1 MEPGTHVGSNSAV
14 RTQSQAVFAS
24 LVAAVVALAI
34 SLLVFRGGAVPFSDV
49 DLSDTGTSGVGSVR
63 SVGGLAVYLGGLLGS
78 LVFVL
83 AYAQS
88 VALMDALPAGGPG
101 PSIPPPR
108 LARRILDT
116 IALLLT
122 HLGIWVV
129 LCFGLFAILQRAI
142 VDAALDALT
151 ASAFVA
157 AAISVA
163 VYSMQASASSISA
176 FRVST
181 LLTVFIGAGMLVSMA
196 TTPDPAWWQRN
207 FSALGTVDG
216 FSGTIFNFTLIVTG
230 AVLVTLADYL
240 MADLREWAGRQPPGV
255 GTRVPLVGAGVA
267 GIGLCLAGVGA
278 FPADSAPIPHLIA
291 ALGLVLVF
299 GALALSFPW
308 LLPGFPGMFVV
319 LGYAAVALIVL
330 VTVLYIPFG
339 IYNQTALELV
349 GAAMVIGWTI
359 VFIRTVGALRADAE
373 APPVPV
379 RRALR

>member
-1 MEPGTHVGSNSAV
+1 MQLEASAV
-14 RTQSQAVFAS
+14 RDSAVRMQSQAVFAS
-24 LVAAVVALAI
+24 LVSAAVAVVIA
-34 SLLVFRGGAVPFSDV
+34 LLVFRGGAVPFS
-49 DLSDTGTSGVGSVR
+49 GAGSLR
-63 SVGGLAVYLGGLLGS
+63 SVGGLAALLGGVLGS
-78 LVFVL
+78 LGFVL

-88 VALMDALPAGGPG
+88 LAAMDASATGRQP

-129 LCFGLFAILQRAI
+129 LCLGLFAVLQRAI
-142 VDAALDALT
+142 ADAALDALT

-157 AAISVA
+157 AAVSVA

-181 LLTVFIGAGMLVSMA
+181 LLTVFIAAGLLVSMVTA
-196 TTPDPAWWQRN
+196 PDPSWWRLN
-207 FSALGTVDG
+207 FSALGTFDG
-216 FSGTIFNFTLIVTG
+216 FSGIIFNFTLIVTG

-240 MADLREWAGRQPPGV
+240 MADLREWAGRQLPGA
-255 GTRVPLVGAGVA
+255 GTRVPLVGVGVA
-267 GIGLCLAGVGA
+267 GIGVCLTGVGA

-291 ALGLVLVF
+291 ALGLVVVF

-319 LGYAAVALIVL
+319 LGYAAVGLIVV
-330 VTVLYIPFG
+330 VTVLYVPFG

-349 GAAMVIGWTI
+349 GAAMVLGWTI
-359 VFIRTVGALRADAE
+359 VFIRTVGALRRDAE
-373 APPVPV
+373 ATPVPA